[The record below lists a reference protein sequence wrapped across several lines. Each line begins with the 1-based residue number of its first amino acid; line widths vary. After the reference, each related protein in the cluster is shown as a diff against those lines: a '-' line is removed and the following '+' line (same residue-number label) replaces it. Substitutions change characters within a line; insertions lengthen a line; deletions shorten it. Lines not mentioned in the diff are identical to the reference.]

1 MKNINVSNLVLEEVI
16 RIKLFEDKPLDLT
29 DIDPKPKPDPNKD
42 EDDWDTTPVFNAKAV
57 AKKLYDYKGSF
68 FGGQD
73 LEQAYAIFIVKNIS
87 TATDWDKTDKEL
99 KKLSGGKGIISFGRS
114 FINDDETSVWNPIL
128 THVKKIYPKRVAE
141 FVGYLGTDTYKKF
154 LPKMAQDAKSIAQ
167 QIYDSKSWSGD
178 NEEQLIAAIKKIPNA
193 AAWQATDKQLQILS
207 GEKGIFSYIRSFVR
221 DNDTETWRPILTH
234 IAKKRL
240 VSNNMLKLYI
250 QYLGGPSQ
258 YPKIISDE
266 DNKKVWDDTIKELD
280 DEDTKNGNSFGGDT
294 AISWALGILAGMGIL
309 GKIFSLAGVTGG
321 IWLVNRGI
329 KNWKSKRAARAAG
342 AAVKEI
348 DMSRPGMV
356 KRQVL
361 KLEQF
366 ITRGIFGNT
375 GSLRTMIRRLES
387 QRLITATQA
396 RDALQFIE
404 NNRYAIAS
412 EIRKIHMNA
421 VIDQFMKT
429 GNKSEQV
436 IQNILSAIPT
446 TGPDGPAMRNRFNT
460 ILRRAADQERR
471 TLTAPRERRPQSPQ
485 PAEPY
490 RRRTIGF

>member
-1 MKNINVSNLVLEEVI
+1 
-16 RIKLFEDKPLDLT
+16 
-29 DIDPKPKPDPNKD
+29 
-42 EDDWDTTPVFNAKAV
+42 
-57 AKKLYDYKGSF
+57 
-68 FGGQD
+68 
-73 LEQAYAIFIVKNIS
+73 
-87 TATDWDKTDKEL
+87 
-99 KKLSGGKGIISFGRS
+99 
-114 FINDDETSVWNPIL
+114 
-128 THVKKIYPKRVAE
+128 
-141 FVGYLGTDTYKKF
+141 
-154 LPKMAQDAKSIAQ
+154 MAQDAKSIAQ

-266 DNKKVWDDTIKELD
+266 DNKKVWDDTIKELN
-280 DEDTKNGNSFGGDT
+280 DEDTKNDNSFGGDT
-294 AISWALGILAGMGIL
+294 AISWGLGILAAMGIL

-321 IWLVNRGI
+321 IWLVGRGI

-348 DMSRPGMV
+348 DMTRPGML
-356 KRQVL
+356 KRQFL

-366 ITRGIFGNT
+366 ITRGILGNT
-375 GSLRTMIRRLES
+375 GSLRRMINRLES

-396 RDALQFIE
+396 RTALKFIE
-404 NNRYAIAS
+404 DNRYAIAS

-429 GNKSEQV
+429 GNKSDEAIRNV
-436 IQNILSAIPT
+436 LSAIPT
-446 TGPDGPAMRNRFNT
+446 TGPDGDAMRNRFNT
-460 ILRRAADQERR
+460 ILRRAADQEER
-471 TLTAPRERRPQSPQ
+471 TLRARERRPQSPQ

>member
-1 MKNINVSNLVLEEVI
+1 MKKINVSNLVLEEVI

-29 DIDPKPKPDPNKD
+29 DIDPKPDPNKD
-42 EDDWDTTPVFNAKAV
+42 EDGWDTTPVFKADAV

-68 FGGQD
+68 FGGRD

-266 DNKKVWDDTIKELD
+266 DNKKVWDDTIKELN

-294 AISWALGILAGMGIL
+294 GISWALGILAGMGIL

-396 RDALQFIE
+396 RNALEFIE

-421 VIDQFMKT
+421 VIDQFMKS
-429 GNKSEQV
+429 GNKSEEV

-446 TGPDGPAMRNRFNT
+446 TGPDGTRMRNRFNT
-460 ILRRAADQERR
+460 ILRQAADRERR

>member
-73 LEQAYAIFIVKNIS
+73 LELAYANFIVKNIS

-178 NEEQLIAAIKKIPNA
+178 NEEQLIAAIKKISNA

-266 DNKKVWDDTIKELD
+266 DNKKVWDDTIKELN
-280 DEDTKNGNSFGGDT
+280 DEDTKNDNSFGGDT
-294 AISWALGILAGMGIL
+294 AISWGLGILAAMGIL

-321 IWLVNRGI
+321 IWLVSRGI

-348 DMSRPGMV
+348 DMTRPGML
-356 KRQVL
+356 KRQFL

-366 ITRGIFGNT
+366 ITRGILGNT
-375 GSLRTMIRRLES
+375 GSLRRMINRLES

-396 RDALQFIE
+396 RTALKFIE
-404 NNRYAIAS
+404 DNRYAIAS

-429 GNKSEQV
+429 GNKSDEAIRNV
-436 IQNILSAIPT
+436 LSAIPT
-446 TGPDGPAMRNRFNT
+446 TGPDGDAMRNRFNT
-460 ILRRAADQERR
+460 ILRRAAEREER
-471 TLTAPRERRPQSPQ
+471 TLRARERRPQSPQ
-485 PAEPY
+485 PVEPY